1 MIQYGTMKTRF
12 DKLDYLLKTCDK
24 TFIHDSVFLFEM
36 VRWMEEDD
44 FSEFFDKICREWDIT
59 EETE

>member
-1 MIQYGTMKTRF
+1 MKTRF
-12 DKLDYLLKTCDK
+12 EKLDYLLKTCDK

-44 FSEFFDKICREWDIT
+44 FSEFFDKICRDWDIT